1 MRKNS
6 KAAESSSFDEASE
19 VSMAAKKQVELAYV
33 DRPEL
38 SEIFAD
44 SVEKISFDGTALRI
58 EFVVNRWDEPKAQT
72 QPKGRKYPVCRLVLP
87 ANGAVGFFNQLS
99 RLFAALEK
107 SGAVKR
113 DAPTGPQAPETVQ

>member
-1 MRKNS
+1 MGTN
-6 KAAESSSFDEASE
+6 
-19 VSMAAKKQVELAYV
+19 KQVELAYV
-33 DRPEL
+33 DRPDL

-44 SVEKISFDGTALRI
+44 TVEKISFDGTALRV
-58 EFVVNRWDEPKAQT
+58 EFVVNRWDKPKAQA

-87 ANGAVGFFNQLS
+87 ANGAVGFFNQLN

-113 DAPTGPQAPETVQ
+113 DAPTGPQVPETVQ